1 MRIHLGAPTTTEHKV
16 KLPAIADLRSQH
28 RRELPRCSQGKIHAD
43 FPGCR
48 HIREAR
54 SSAANAPDA
63 AFCAFEWLKDGVWP
77 GEEVVVED
85 DFDFGA

>member
-1 MRIHLGAPTTTEHKV
+1 MR
-16 KLPAIADLRSQH
+16 
-28 RRELPRCSQGKIHAD
+28 
-43 FPGCR
+43 
-48 HIREAR
+48 REAR

-85 DFDFGA
+85 DSDFGA